1 MFTIMY
7 SSYIFLLRFFPKRR
21 TASHGDEKKKEN
33 KCRNEEYGN
42 ITTPYTY
49 GETVTSSYTAYS
61 SLSAKLKCELYFL
74 FLLPAGTDSRPAS
87 ELLVEQRHMQLLEHI
102 RKLEEKID
110 GMTPPWLSKRST

>member
-1 MFTIMY
+1 MIYVMLNKYAIMEKVDT
-7 SSYIFLLRFFPKRR
+7 LLSFFPKRR
-21 TASHGDEKKKEN
+21 TASHG
-33 KCRNEEYGN
+33 NEEYGN

-49 GETVTSSYTAYS
+49 
-61 SLSAKLKCELYFL
+61 
-74 FLLPAGTDSRPAS
+74 AGTDSRPAS